1 MTADEQDAAMA
12 RLDAGLD
19 LALARA
25 KVWSR
30 YTRGI
35 ITYIEKK
42 SQLGEHIACDTWL
55 RQKKTPFFP
64 NTLYPTRLMS
74 YSKANWHAGVKHALK
89 ICHSIKA
96 SYS

>member
-42 SQLGEHIACDTWL
+42 SQLGEHIACDT
-55 RQKKTPFFP
+55 
-64 NTLYPTRLMS
+64 
-74 YSKANWHAGVKHALK
+74 
-89 ICHSIKA
+89 
-96 SYS
+96 